1 METIMKPLHLAV
13 ITLLAIVVLVSG
25 CMEPPIRE
33 PTVTVGDI
41 ALSDI
46 SLQKLTVNTTVLI
59 YNPNPVGARLNK
71 VAFDVYYLDNGPQ
84 YLGHGEQSTIDVK
97 ANDTTPVT
105 IPVTVGTL
113 PAARALGSLVQ
124 KGSIT
129 LNVNGSAF
137 VDVKVMSWEKPF
149 TRSQTYTTNDLE
161 SVLPLGSLTGG
172 AIDVTDSLGK
182 IHDLL
187 S

>member
-1 METIMKPLHLAV
+1 MKLLHLAM
-13 ITLLAIVVLVSG
+13 IALLAVVVLVSG

-59 YNPNPVGARLNK
+59 NNPNPVGARLNR
-71 VAFDVYYLDNGPQ
+71 VAFDVYYLDNGPI
-84 YLGHGEQSTIDVK
+84 YLGHGEKTNIEIK

-113 PAARALGSLVQ
+113 PAARAIGSLLQ

-137 VDVKVMSWEKPF
+137 VDVKVTSWEKPF
-149 TRSQTYTTNDLE
+149 TQSQTYTTGDLE
-161 SVLPLGSLTGG
+161 SVLPMGSLTGG
-172 AIDVTDSLGK
+172 SVNVTDSLGK
-182 IHDLL
+182 LRGLL
-187 S
+187 SQGS